1 MKGLCH
7 KCLSSNVVTVISKT
21 TGKPTCM
28 YCLGIKKKVESH
40 ICTISPDKLEC
51 KICGKSLNDII
62 DDGAL
67 I

>member
-1 MKGLCH
+1 
-7 KCLSSNVVTVISKT
+7 
-21 TGKPTCM
+21 M
-28 YCLGIKKKVESH
+28 YCLGIKKREEPH